1 MKALRVLVIEDD
13 ALIAML
19 LAELLAG
26 MGHEVCATA
35 TSEAEAVIAAAC
47 YAPDLMIVDA
57 GFGQGSGVSAVEEI
71 LRAGPL
77 AHVFVSGDAE
87 SVRLRRCDAIVSANP
102 SVKLNSPE
110 PLIWLSRLP
119 LSPVKSVKSERLRG
133 SRHGHRNSRAGRCR
147 RCCDPT
153 SKLPRQRLDNAR
165 AEASSD
171 GCIGQPCADS
181 HPVVRDSEA
190 PCEIR

>member
-35 TSEAEAVIAAAC
+35 TSEAEAVIAATC

-57 GFGQGSGVSAVEEI
+57 GLGQGSGVSAVEEI

-87 SVRLRRCDAIVSANP
+87 SVRLRRCDAIVVRKPFRQAELARAIDLAVAAAS
-102 SVKLNSPE
+102 L
-110 PLIWLSRLP
+110 
-119 LSPVKSVKSERLRG
+119 PVKSVKSERLRG

-181 HPVVRDSEA
+181 HPVVRDSET